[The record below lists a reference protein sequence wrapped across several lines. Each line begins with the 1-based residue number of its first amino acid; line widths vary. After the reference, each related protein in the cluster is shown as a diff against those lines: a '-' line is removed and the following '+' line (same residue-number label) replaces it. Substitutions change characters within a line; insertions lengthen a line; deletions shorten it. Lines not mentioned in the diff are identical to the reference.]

1 MIILGIETS
10 CDETAAGVSIFMVWY
25 RYMSTKTS
33 KKNLVPKS
41 RVPISFLIDYIKE
54 GLTISDFLASYPWI
68 NRKNV
73 EKALEEIKNRE
84 FTSGYAL

>member
-1 MIILGIETS
+1 MNNT
-10 CDETAAGVSIFMVWY
+10 VS
-25 RYMSTKTS
+25 S

-41 RVPISFLIDYIKE
+41 RIPISYLLDYIKE

-68 NRKNV
+68 SKKDV

-84 FTSGYAL
+84 FTSRYAL